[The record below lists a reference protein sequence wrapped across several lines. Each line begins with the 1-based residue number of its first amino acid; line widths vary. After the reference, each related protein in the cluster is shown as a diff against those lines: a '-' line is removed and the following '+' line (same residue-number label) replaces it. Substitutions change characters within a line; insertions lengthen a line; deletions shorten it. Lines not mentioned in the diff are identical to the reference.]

1 MCSIIDSFLL
11 LHFVCSEI
19 WLPDVMKKKELFL
32 KSLFSSSEPH
42 FNNLAMFYETYSLV
56 LLDKKTLIPP
66 TNFINLSVSK
76 KTWEPKVA
84 YIVKNWFKTLPFLQM
99 DGNDTALKSR
109 NSPASRRIFVLK
121 KHSWHCERKKSSAG
135 FCTSCYLSIC
145 FLCQMCMTS

>member
-56 LLDKKTLIPP
+56 LLDKKTSSLQQILLTFLFPRKP
-66 TNFINLSVSK
+66 GNLK
-76 KTWEPKVA
+76 LH
-84 YIVKNWFKTLPFLQM
+84 I
-99 DGNDTALKSR
+99 
-109 NSPASRRIFVLK
+109 
-121 KHSWHCERKKSSAG
+121 
-135 FCTSCYLSIC
+135 
-145 FLCQMCMTS
+145 